1 MEELIRKFIGFFESD
16 RISVSRKIAIPL
28 LMVLVVLLLDNILG
42 TSYYWIN
49 KMEIDYIV
57 KVEEAKAI
65 CESDSI
71 ILFHLNDKIEKTIN
85 RKNVFQWFA
94 SLFENANIEKNEEV
108 SVTNS
113 DRNILSV
120 IGKWFPELE
129 RNQMWHTITSS
140 LLWVI
145 LFAILLLF
153 SIFVPFIVEKDKIA
167 TSIGVILGLGFLVFL
182 IWITQWLFGLIPVI
196 FNRAYINY
204 VLQLGLNLIPI
215 VAMTIRSIKEK
226 EKKKLL
232 Q

>member
-28 LMVLVVLLLDNILG
+28 LMVLVVFLLDNALG
-42 TSYYWIN
+42 ISYYWIN

-57 KVEEAKAI
+57 RAEEAKAI

-71 ILFHLNDKIEKTIN
+71 ILSHLNDKIEKAIN
-85 RKNVFQWFA
+85 RKNAFQWFA

-153 SIFVPFIVEKDKIA
+153 SIFVPFIVEKDKVA
-167 TSIGVILGLGFLVFL
+167 TSIGVILGLGCLAFL
-182 IWITQWLFGLIPVI
+182 IWITQWLFGLIPVL

-204 VLQLGLNLIPI
+204 ILQLGLNLIPI
-215 VAMTIRSIKEK
+215 VALTIGSIKE
-226 EKKKLL
+226 EKMKKIS
-232 Q
+232 

>member
-28 LMVLVVLLLDNILG
+28 LMVLVVFLLDNALG
-42 TSYYWIN
+42 ISYYWIN

-57 KVEEAKAI
+57 RAEEAKAI

-71 ILFHLNDKIEKTIN
+71 ILSHLNDKIEKAIN
-85 RKNVFQWFA
+85 RKNAFQWFA

-153 SIFVPFIVEKDKIA
+153 SIFVPFIVEKDKVA
-167 TSIGVILGLGFLVFL
+167 TSIGVILGLG
-182 IWITQWLFGLIPVI
+182 
-196 FNRAYINY
+196 
-204 VLQLGLNLIPI
+204 
-215 VAMTIRSIKEK
+215 
-226 EKKKLL
+226 
-232 Q
+232 